1 MNNSN
6 YKIIFMGTPQF
17 AVPSLDA
24 LIKDSTFNIKLVIT
38 QPDKP
43 VGRHKKLQPSQ
54 IKELAIQNNIEVV
67 TPITLK
73 ENTDLIDKIKNI
85 DPDVIVVVAYGKI
98 LPKDILDIPKM
109 GIVNIHASILPNHRG
124 ASPIVES
131 ILTGDK
137 QTGVTLM
144 KLDAKMDT
152 GPILATSKIIAID
165 NKDTNDTLTKK
176 LSQIGA
182 DLLIDNLK
190 IYLDNKLEP
199 QPQDDTKATYTKLI
213 NKTDGQIDWHETAEI
228 IERKIR
234 AYNPWPS
241 TFTTFKNNS
250 LKILEAEIIIDIK
263 NTPGLVWQT
272 EDKYPAIA
280 TSKDGLKLI
289 KIQLEGKTPISGKDF
304 LLGYP
309 NIVGSVLN

>member
-17 AVPSLDA
+17 AVPSLNV
-24 LIKDSTFNIKLVIT
+24 LIKDSAFNIELVIT

-152 GPILATSKIIAID
+152 GPILATSKTISID
-165 NKDTNDTLTKK
+165 NKDTNDTLSKK

-241 TFTTFKNNS
+241 TFTTFKNNY

-272 EDKYPAIA
+272 EDKYPAIT

-289 KIQLEGKTPISGKDF
+289 KIQLEGKKPISGKDF